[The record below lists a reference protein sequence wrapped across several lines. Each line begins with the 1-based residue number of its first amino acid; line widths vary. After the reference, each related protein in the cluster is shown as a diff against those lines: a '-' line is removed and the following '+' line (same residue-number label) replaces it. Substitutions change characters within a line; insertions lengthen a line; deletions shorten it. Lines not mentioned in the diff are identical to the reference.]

1 MSITVDKEFEA
12 LIPPLSPEEFQ
23 QLEEN
28 CLSEGIRDALIT
40 WNGVLIDGHN
50 RFRIAAKHGLKWTE
64 KQMNFTDREDAI
76 RWIIRNQL
84 GRRNLSLYDRS
95 ILALKLKPAI
105 AEKAKERMINA
116 PQKKAEREKEI
127 NKIWQEHD
135 FDTARALVAQKR
147 QEFGRK
153 DRPFKM
159 AGEKCIY
166 FARFGD
172 NQLKIGSSVCP
183 EDRVKQLSVS
193 CPGIKLVE
201 AIHYGA
207 GAERHENAIK
217 RKYGQ
222 YRIGNECYQCSDEI
236 LSEMI
241 AFTKK
246 EAARKNNTDYE
257 LAKVAGVSHDT
268 IHKVE
273 TIQNS
278 GDQRL
283 IDEVRSGETS
293 INRAYQVVKKIEPQ
307 NKSMREIKQERLE
320 NAHEEHERF
329 KEKKVVTL
337 EDIKADK
344 VNRRTLARDQYMKLL
359 NMGKRIEEIGM
370 QIQEGDFDIYT
381 MAKELSFEER
391 KTLLDLIGFWRKE
404 LSLIA
409 QTMVNGKQ

>member
-105 AEKAKERMINA
+105 AEKAKENQGSRTDIC
-116 PQKKAEREKEI
+116 QK
-127 NKIWQEHD
+127 
-135 FDTARALVAQKR
+135 
-147 QEFGRK
+147 
-153 DRPFKM
+153 
-159 AGEKCIY
+159 
-166 FARFGD
+166 
-172 NQLKIGSSVCP
+172 
-183 EDRVKQLSVS
+183 
-193 CPGIKLVE
+193 
-201 AIHYGA
+201 
-207 GAERHENAIK
+207 
-217 RKYGQ
+217 
-222 YRIGNECYQCSDEI
+222 SDKSI
-236 LSEMI
+236 D
-241 AFTKK
+241 TKK
-246 EAARKNNTDYE
+246 E

-278 GDQRL
+278 GDQKL
-283 IDEVRSGETS
+283 INDVRSGETT
-293 INRAYQVVKKIEPQ
+293 INRAYQVVKGIDPIKT
-307 NKSMREIKQERLE
+307 KSPAQMHKERIDKAQEEREQ
-320 NAHEEHERF
+320 F

>member
-40 WNGVLIDGHN
+40 WNGILIDGHN

-64 KQMNFTDREDAI
+64 KQMNFADREDAV

-95 ILALKLKPAI
+95 ILALRLKPAI
-105 AEKAKERMINA
+105 AEKAKDKQSEAGGAVR
-116 PQKKAEREKEI
+116 QKSDKAVV
-127 NKIWQEHD
+127 D
-135 FDTARALVAQKR
+135 
-147 QEFGRK
+147 
-153 DRPFKM
+153 
-159 AGEKCIY
+159 
-166 FARFGD
+166 
-172 NQLKIGSSVCP
+172 
-183 EDRVKQLSVS
+183 
-193 CPGIKLVE
+193 
-201 AIHYGA
+201 
-207 GAERHENAIK
+207 
-217 RKYGQ
+217 
-222 YRIGNECYQCSDEI
+222 
-236 LSEMI
+236 
-241 AFTKK
+241 TKK
-246 EAARKNNTDYE
+246 E

-278 GDQRL
+278 GDQKL
-283 IDEVRSGETS
+283 IDGVRSGETS
-293 INRAYQVVKKIEPQ
+293 INRAYQVVKGT
-307 NKSMREIKQERLE
+307 EIKTKPPAQAKREYLE
-320 NAHEEHERF
+320 TAHNEHEQF

-344 VNRRTLARDQYMKLL
+344 DNRHTLARDQYMKLL
-359 NMGKRIEEIGM
+359 NMGKKIEEVGM
-370 QIQEGDFDIYT
+370 SIQEGDFDIYT

>member
-12 LIPPLSPEEFQ
+12 LIPPLSPDEFQ

-28 CLSEGIRDALIT
+28 CVNEGIRDALIT
-40 WNGVLIDGHN
+40 WNDILIDGHN

-64 KQMNFTDREDAI
+64 KQMDFANREDAV
-76 RWIIRNQL
+76 RWIILNQF
-84 GRRNLSLYDRS
+84 GRRNLSAYDRS
-95 ILALKLKPAI
+95 VLALKLKPII
-105 AEKAKERMINA
+105 AEKAKERMVNA

-135 FDTARALVAQKR
+135 FETARILVAQKK
-147 QEFGRK
+147 QEFGRE
-153 DRPFKM
+153 DRTSKM

-172 NQLKIGSSVCP
+172 NLLKIGSSVYP
-183 EDRVKQLSVS
+183 EDRVNQK
-193 CPGIKLVE
+193 
-201 AIHYGA
+201 
-207 GAERHENAIK
+207 
-217 RKYGQ
+217 
-222 YRIGNECYQCSDEI
+222 SDKSI
-236 LSEMI
+236 D
-241 AFTKK
+241 TKK
-246 EAARKNNTDYE
+246 E
-257 LAKVAGVSHDT
+257 LAKAAGVSHDT

-278 GDQRL
+278 GDQKL
-283 IDEVRSGETS
+283 INDVRSGETT
-293 INRAYQVVKKIEPQ
+293 INRAYQVVKGIDPIKT
-307 NKSMREIKQERLE
+307 KSPAQMHKERIDKAQEEREQ
-320 NAHEEHERF
+320 F

-359 NMGKRIEEIGM
+359 NMGKRIEEIGI